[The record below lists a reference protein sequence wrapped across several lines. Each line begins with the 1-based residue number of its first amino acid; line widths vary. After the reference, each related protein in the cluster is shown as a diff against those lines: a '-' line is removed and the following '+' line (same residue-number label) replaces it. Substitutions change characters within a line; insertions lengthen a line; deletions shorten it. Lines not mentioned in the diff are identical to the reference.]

1 MLTVPSW
8 RLPLGALPE
17 IAMIGIGLHRQEEPG
32 RWRLADRWCLHLYR
46 YHAGLRV
53 DGLELPIQP
62 GFVGLTP
69 PDADLHYRFQ
79 GPSLH
84 AYAHFR
90 LRMVEPVVEIPAM
103 HDLGARFDALY
114 ASFSEAIGWHAT
126 QPRRAEAR
134 LYDVLWGLVGSG
146 PAQGSHPAL
155 ERARHLIEF
164 RLAEPLTVAEIA
176 GVAGCSTPHLLRLF
190 RRELGTTVVGYI
202 RARRVA
208 RAAAML
214 RSTTMPMAVIA
225 REVGLGDLHAFNKA
239 VKREL
244 GRAPRAVRAGGR

>member
-1 MLTVPSW
+1 MLAVPTW
-8 RLPLGALPE
+8 RLPLGGLPE
-17 IAMIGIGLHRQEEPG
+17 ITMIGIGLHRPGEPA

-46 YHAGLRV
+46 YHAALTV
-53 DGLELPIQP
+53 DGHALPVQP

-69 PDADLHYRFQ
+69 PDTDIHYTFQ

-90 LRMVEPVVEIPAM
+90 LPEVEPVIAVPAM
-103 HDLGARFDALY
+103 HDLGTGFAAAY
-114 ASFSEAIGWHAT
+114 ASISDAIGWHAT

-134 LYDVLWGLVGSG
+134 LYDLLWGLTGHE
-146 PAQGSHPAL
+146 PARGHPAL
-155 ERARHLIEF
+155 ERARHHIELC
-164 RLAEPLTVAEIA
+164 LAEPLDVAGIA
-176 GVAGCSTPHLLRLF
+176 RVAGCSPPHLLRLF
-190 RRELGTTVVGYI
+190 RRELATTVVGYI

-214 RSTTMPMAVIA
+214 RATTMPIAMVA
-225 REVGLGDLHAFNKA
+225 REVGIADLHAFNKA

-244 GRAPRAVRAGGR
+244 GLPPRAVRAGGR